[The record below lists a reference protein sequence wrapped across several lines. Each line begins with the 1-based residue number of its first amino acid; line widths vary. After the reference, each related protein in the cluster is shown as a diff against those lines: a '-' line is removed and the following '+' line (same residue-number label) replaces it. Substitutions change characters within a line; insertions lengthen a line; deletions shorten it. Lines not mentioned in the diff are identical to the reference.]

1 MSELASELAAVREQE
16 QAKCTTGE
24 RLQETLTEER
34 IQKRM
39 RILEGRMLGVSE
51 LAAEQDRT
59 TRQQHHKTTVQV
71 MSAVAELGSEQD
83 RRIRATAVQV
93 EKRMKEHWRL
103 EDWAIKCGYH
113 RDGEYA

>member
-1 MSELASELAAVREQE
+1 MPCDAGSGVRQHAGAQLQLMEEQME
-16 QAKCTTGE
+16 
-24 RLQETLTEER
+24 
-34 IQKRM
+34 KRM
-39 RILEGRMLGVSE
+39 GILEGKMSGVSE
-51 LAAEQDRT
+51 LAA
-59 TRQQHHKTTVQV
+59 
-71 MSAVAELGSEQD
+71 EQD